1 MYLCSH
7 IRNLN
12 MAKSTTMGFKL
23 IKKVLVKRWY
33 NIYMMFMDTCMVVRS
48 VIYSQPV

>member
-12 MAKSTTMGFKL
+12 MAKSTTVVFNLRNKEGICEEIVHL
-23 IKKVLVKRWY
+23 HDVHGH
-33 NIYMMFMDTCMVVRS
+33 MVVRS